1 MSEISDWID
10 GDQDYHQGVE
20 LYRKQGGDSVLLS
33 LFALPETSFTKA
45 KLLQAM
51 EQLVPTVVGKTPTS
65 AGKAQEETPPQ
76 VLHLIRKRSQ
86 LHETLFHT
94 RSTSDRHTIAKAI
107 MAISSKLDRYYDH
120 GELPTD
126 QAENSEPEAQLPNN
140 AWELHMQINNNIAY
154 IAKNRKTD
162 NKQGEVKR
170 RERQNAAI
178 EERLKNMNYEP
189 VS

>member
-1 MSEISDWID
+1 MSEIIDWID

-20 LYRKQGGDSVLLS
+20 LYRRHGGDSVLLS

-45 KLLQAM
+45 KLLQAI
-51 EQLVPTVVGKTPTS
+51 EQLAPKEPEP
-65 AGKAQEETPPQ
+65 KDEEKEKTPPQ

-86 LHETLFHT
+86 LHETLFHA

-107 MAISSKLDRYYDH
+107 MAIGSKLDRYYDH

-126 QAENSEPEAQLPNN
+126 EAENAEPETKLPTN

-154 IAKNRKTD
+154 IAKNRKAE

-178 EERLKNMNYEP
+178 EGRLKNMNYEP

>member
-20 LYRKQGGDSVLLS
+20 LYRKHGEDRVLLT

-51 EQLVPTVVGKTPTS
+51 EQLAPKEPEP
-65 AGKAQEETPPQ
+65 KEEAKEKTPPQ

-126 QAENSEPEAQLPNN
+126 EAENSEPEAKLPTN

-154 IAKNRKTD
+154 IAKNRKTE

-170 RERQNAAI
+170 RERQNKAI
-178 EERLKNMNYEP
+178 EERLKNINYEP